1 MAVCGLLVTTAC
13 KKEVSTET
21 ETEINS
27 DGTMTTETV
36 TDVDYDM
43 DLNESERKYNEAEA
57 NLKIAV
63 EKKDAQAEK
72 AAREASAEAKESW
85 EKTKSAMKEAGQAMD
100 MKFVYGYIP
109 VDGTLEALIEKKAK
123 KLATEIV
130 MRTSA
135 TMKLENQENSPQRI
149 KNAIEE
155 RTKELIDEM
164 PKILW
169 D

>member
-1 MAVCGLLVTTAC
+1 MKTAKIKVRQLSTKLKTFKSIDTHTLPEIGWVKTIRTGLGISLEQLGD
-13 KKEVSTET
+13 KL
-21 ETEINS
+21 EITKQS
-27 DGTMTTETV
+27 
-36 TDVDYDM
+36 
-43 DLNESERKYNEAEA
+43 AQ
-57 NLKIAV
+57 NL
-63 EKKDAQAEK
+63 EK
-72 AAREASAEAKESW
+72 REALGSA
-85 EKTKSAMKEAGQAMD
+85 TINAMKEAGQAMD

-149 KNAIEE
+149 KDAIEE

>member
-1 MAVCGLLVTTAC
+1 MKTAKIKVRQLSTKLKTFKSIEATTLPEIGWVKTIRTGLGISLEQLGD
-13 KKEVSTET
+13 KL
-21 ETEINS
+21 EITKQS
-27 DGTMTTETV
+27 
-36 TDVDYDM
+36 
-43 DLNESERKYNEAEA
+43 AQ
-57 NLKIAV
+57 NL
-63 EKKDAQAEK
+63 EK
-72 AAREASAEAKESW
+72 REALGSA
-85 EKTKSAMKEAGQAMD
+85 TINAMKEAGQAMD

-135 TMKLENQENSPQRI
+135 TMRLENQENSPQRI
-149 KNAIEE
+149 KDAIEE

>member
-1 MAVCGLLVTTAC
+1 MHYQALTMKTAKIKVRQLSTKLKTFKSIEATTLPEIGWVKTIRTGLGISLEQLGD
-13 KKEVSTET
+13 KL
-21 ETEINS
+21 EITKQS
-27 DGTMTTETV
+27 
-36 TDVDYDM
+36 
-43 DLNESERKYNEAEA
+43 AQ
-57 NLKIAV
+57 NL
-63 EKKDAQAEK
+63 EK
-72 AAREASAEAKESW
+72 REALGSA
-85 EKTKSAMKEAGQAMD
+85 TINAMKEAGQAMD

-135 TMKLENQENSPQRI
+135 TMRLENQENSPQRI
-149 KNAIEE
+149 KDAIEE

>member
-1 MAVCGLLVTTAC
+1 MKTAKIKVRQLSTKLKTFKSIDTSTLPEIGWVKTIRTGLGISLEQLGD
-13 KKEVSTET
+13 KL
-21 ETEINS
+21 EITKQS
-27 DGTMTTETV
+27 V
-36 TDVDYDM
+36 Q
-43 DLNESERKYNEAEA
+43 
-57 NLKIAV
+57 NL
-63 EKKDAQAEK
+63 EK
-72 AAREASAEAKESW
+72 REALGSA
-85 EKTKSAMKEAGQAMD
+85 TINAMKEAGQAMD

-149 KNAIEE
+149 KDAIEE